1 MDYTFAGNQV
11 ENEKK
16 IEEQRQIALLTNLS
30 KKIISDGFKELSSQ
44 EISFANDVIDEVF
57 LTNGASKEKL
67 ELIQVLLSDEQAYR
81 FYSLRSSARTDL
93 QQQAMLEAMNVNLS
107 EISKKTGGIKMAS
120 MFTGMAAA
128 RHLGEEIAEDMGS
141 GDDGGGGWEE

>member
-81 FYSLRSSARTDL
+81 FYSLRSSARTAL